1 MNYQRI
7 IKHIKTKEDLDSIKA
22 HIREEIEMLVK
33 YKLSGYKSKIELLN
47 SLLRDNK

>member
-7 IKHIKTKEDLDSIKA
+7 IKYSKTKKDLDPIKA
-22 HIREEIEMLVK
+22 HIREEIERLVK
-33 YKLSGYKSKIELLN
+33 YKPSGYKSKIELLN